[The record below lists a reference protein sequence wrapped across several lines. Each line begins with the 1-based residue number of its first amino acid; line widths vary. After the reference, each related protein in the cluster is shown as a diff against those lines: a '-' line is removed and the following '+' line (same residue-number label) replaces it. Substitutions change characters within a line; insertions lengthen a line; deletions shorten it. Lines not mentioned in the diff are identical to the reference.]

1 MKYVWL
7 IFFPLFLVSCA
18 ETDDSKALAMLTQIE
33 HLYNQGAY
41 RQTLDSITSLRD
53 KYPTAIEARKKAL
66 SIWQEASLKMA
77 QDDIAK
83 TDSALQATLSII
95 PKEEDRFRANMLRVK
110 RDSLQARYDAMCGVV
125 RMIRMRQKQK

>member
-1 MKYVWL
+1 
-7 IFFPLFLVSCA
+7 
-18 ETDDSKALAMLTQIE
+18 
-33 HLYNQGAY
+33 
-41 RQTLDSITSLRD
+41 
-53 KYPTAIEARKKAL
+53 RKKAL